1 MHSRLLSKHFPE
13 VRRAYSSRSP
23 DQAADLV
30 RDFGGEQCAGGWRS
44 ALQTPGIDAVF
55 DVHVSRGAAA
65 QDFLGRLEEK
75 LAETIPIRP
84 HWGKEFFM
92 DHGELKERYPAESWR
107 AFEAMKLKYDPNNL
121 FSNAY
126 TERVYGW

>member
-1 MHSRLLSKHFPE
+1 VGGSAKAVLAPNYE
-13 VRRAYSSRSP
+13 
-23 DQAADLV
+23 
-30 RDFGGEQCAGGWRS
+30 RDVLF
-44 ALQTPGIDAVF
+44 V
-55 DVHVSRGAAA
+55 DVHVSKGAAT
-65 QDFLGRLEEK
+65 QNFLGRLEEK
-75 LAETIPIRP
+75 LAETIPVRP
-84 HWGKEFFM
+84 HWAKEFSM